1 MYLVPPLTDD
11 ALAAGRPVRRIA
23 RREREGGHL
32 MTIDPDVL
40 ARDMAALAADRAR
53 VVPFVA
59 AYGERLAAVAR
70 HHLGELG
77 RRDLARD
84 HDEVQGLVWDIA
96 LVIQS
101 NAGAWRPGGALPW
114 TWAYR
119 PIRSAVAAFVGH
131 ARADVEVELLDDVA
145 PPATSADDLDFDAV
159 ADRHPLLG
167 LVRQALAEVPAKE
180 LHRRVHLE
188 YRQQVGLGDPSPSRT
203 VGAMFGL
210 SEANVRQID
219 RRVRKQLTAV
229 VATDRRYRALRDI
242 PWLDTGPRSADA
254 DPDGE
259 ARAA

>member
-1 MYLVPPLTDD
+1 
-11 ALAAGRPVRRIA
+11 
-23 RREREGGHL
+23 
-32 MTIDPDVL
+32 MTIDPDAL

-53 VVPFVA
+53 VVAFVA
-59 AYGERLAAVAR
+59 AHGDRLAVVAR
-70 HHLGELG
+70 YHLGELG

-84 HDEVQGLVWDIA
+84 PDEVQGLVWDIA
-96 LVIQS
+96 LVIQAH
-101 NAGAWRPGGALPW
+101 AGAWRPDGALPW

-119 PIRSAVAAFVGH
+119 PIRSAVAAHVGH
-131 ARADVEVELLDDVA
+131 ARADVEIDQLDDVT
-145 PPATSADDLDFDAV
+145 PPPTPSVDVDFDAV

-180 LHRRVHLE
+180 LHRQVHLE

-229 VATDRRYRALRDI
+229 VLGDGRYRALRGI
-242 PWLDTGPRSADA
+242 PWLDTGPRSVDA
-254 DPDGE
+254 DPDDE